1 MKKIIKLSVLFFASA
16 LVLASCSKYD
26 DNPAVSLKS
35 KNGRIV
41 GEWTLTKAEQ
51 KLITQEHI
59 HRMETTNTETMTY
72 DGVIMTETSGGY
84 TSTYSYS
91 EKMKINNDGT
101 VEITVVDDGDTEI
114 ETDIWSWI
122 DGTSNKELIMIGGIG
137 GSDIFSI
144 KKLTNKELVLGLS
157 YSNSYTYDGRTSSSS
172 VIATL
177 TYEKK

>member
-41 GEWTLTKAEQ
+41 GEWTLTKANYTGTHTSYGT
-51 KLITQEHI
+51 K
-59 HRMETTNTETMTY
+59 TETMTY
-72 DGVIMTETSGGY
+72 DGVIMTETSDGY

-101 VEITVVDDGDTEI
+101 VEITVVDDGETEI

>member
-41 GEWTLTKAEQ
+41 GEWTLTKADY
-51 KLITQEHI
+51 TGTHTSYG
-59 HRMETTNTETMTY
+59 TTNTDTLTY
-72 DGVIMTETSGGY
+72 NGVIMTETSGGY

-101 VEITVVDDGDTEI
+101 VEITVVDDGETEI